1 MRIDDLAL
9 CQKQANTEFMHLVY
23 LLFTY
28 SLKMYERLVFMAA
41 TCIVVI
47 VDAARKPNLLRQV

>member
-9 CQKQANTEFMHLVY
+9 CQKQMNTEFMGLVY

-28 SLKMYERLVFMAA
+28 SLKTYERLVFTAA
-41 TCIVVI
+41 IVVI
-47 VDAARKPNLLRQV
+47 VDAARKPSLLRQV